1 MGNDILYDTVLR
13 IILKIHLSN
22 ISIEPRVVVS
32 FFSLSFFV
40 LNSFLNPLIYAIRMR
55 QFCVAFNEL
64 CRTANVSLV
73 QKTKIT
79 SNKLITTWSSLL
91 YCVAIVQKIYSLK
104 WSFWQ
109 YFIRSSLFVQVRS
122 IRARNKSYHLRSFTE
137 LFPHSRK
144 AYNYNFFLCEMLKVS
159 TETRISNLCMATGH

>member
-13 IILKIHLSN
+13 IILKTHLSN

-91 YCVAIVQKIYSLK
+91 YCVAIVQKNLLVKMIVLAIFHKEFTVCSSKEHQSKKQIISLK
-104 WSFWQ
+104 II
-109 YFIRSSLFVQVRS
+109 Y
-122 IRARNKSYHLRSFTE
+122 
-137 LFPHSRK
+137 
-144 AYNYNFFLCEMLKVS
+144 
-159 TETRISNLCMATGH
+159 